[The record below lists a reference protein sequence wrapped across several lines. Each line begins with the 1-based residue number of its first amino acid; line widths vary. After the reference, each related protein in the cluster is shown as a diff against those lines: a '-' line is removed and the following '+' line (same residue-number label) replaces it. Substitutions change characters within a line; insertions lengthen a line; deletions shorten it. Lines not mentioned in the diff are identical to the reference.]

1 MTGDAPLLRS
11 ARNARNAL
19 PAGAPDRPGA
29 QIPDRERVGGQG
41 EGGRGE
47 GAHDAGEMATDT
59 RVLVEP
65 VPR

>member
-1 MTGDAPLLRS
+1 MPSRLGRPIDQAPS
-11 ARNARNAL
+11 Y
-19 PAGAPDRPGA
+19 
-29 QIPDRERVGGQG
+29 PDRERVGGQG
-41 EGGRGE
+41 EGVRGE